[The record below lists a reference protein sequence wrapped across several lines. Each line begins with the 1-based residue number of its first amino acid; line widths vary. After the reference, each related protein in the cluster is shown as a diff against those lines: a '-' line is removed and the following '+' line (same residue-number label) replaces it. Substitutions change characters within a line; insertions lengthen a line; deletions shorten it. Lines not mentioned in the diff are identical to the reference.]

1 MEIYKINHIYLNQNK
16 TQFCVCTNKGISTF
30 SAQNFSPLN
39 SSNTNEII
47 LGEISKANLLY
58 ELNIVVFV
66 GSENNDEYNNK
77 KLVFYDLVNKKEI
90 YSTFFISPIIDIK
103 SILKYVFVISNKE
116 LIVYS
121 YANLNEINLISSI
134 SFLNENNLGNVIW
147 NKKEN
152 DDLNEE
158 LYIAMYEKKEK
169 DISVI
174 SYFSKN
180 YFYKKNTKTI
190 NSPFSK
196 IQNMFYIEELDQLF
210 LVDGTGCY
218 ISSFDI
224 ETNKLIYNLY
234 RGNKPGEIISMC
246 KLSKNHL
253 AVINKNKTIHIFD
266 LKDSNGYNIKN
277 ILYKMMSSIIYS
289 TMKIRLKD
297 VFKEFENSFFNLY
310 YNKYG
315 CFIYNLGNSNQIYV
329 IGYNGVGLII
339 KINFLKNDYVIVNQ
353 TRFFQKNSLT
363 IGQSIDINENDVVIS
378 SIYESKNIESN
389 KWDII

>member
-1 MEIYKINHIYLNQNK
+1 M
-16 TQFCVCTNKGISTF
+16 F
-30 SAQNFSPLN
+30 
-39 SSNTNEII
+39 
-47 LGEISKANLLY
+47 
-58 ELNIVVFV
+58 VFV
-66 GSENNDEYNNK
+66 GSENNEEYNNK

-134 SFLNENNLGNVIW
+134 PFLNENNLGNVIW

-315 CFIYNLGNSNQIYV
+315 CFIYNLGDSNHIYV

>member
-134 SFLNENNLGNVIW
+134 PFLNENNLGNVIW

-363 IGQSIDINENDVVIS
+363 MGQSIDINENDVVIS

>member
-121 YANLNEINLISSI
+121 YANLNEINLISTI
-134 SFLNENNLGNVIW
+134 PFLNENNLGNVIW

-315 CFIYNLGNSNQIYV
+315 CFIFNLGNSNQIYV

-363 IGQSIDINENDVVIS
+363 MGQSIDINENDVVIS

>member
-134 SFLNENNLGNVIW
+134 PFLNENNLGNVIW

-315 CFIYNLGNSNQIYV
+315 CFIFNLGNSNQIYV

>member
-134 SFLNENNLGNVIW
+134 PFLNENNLGNVIW

-289 TMKIRLKD
+289 SIKIRLNN
-297 VFKEFENSFFNLY
+297 VFKDFEESFFNLY

-363 IGQSIDINENDVVIS
+363 MGQSIDINENDVVIS

>member
-134 SFLNENNLGNVIW
+134 PFLNENNLGNVIW

-180 YFYKKNTKTI
+180 YFYKKNSKTI

-315 CFIYNLGNSNQIYV
+315 CFIFNLGNSNQIYV

-363 IGQSIDINENDVVIS
+363 MGQSIDINENDVVIS

>member
-1 MEIYKINHIYLNQNK
+1 MDIYKINHIFLNQNK
-16 TQFCVCTNKGISTF
+16 TQFCICTNKGINIF
-30 SAQNFSPLN
+30 SAQTFSQLD
-39 SSNTNEII
+39 SSNSNEIT

-66 GSENNDEYNNK
+66 GSENNEEYNNK

-134 SFLNENNLGNVIW
+134 PFLNEKNFGCVIW

-152 DDLNEE
+152 DNLNEKI
-158 LYIAMYEKKEK
+158 YIAMYEKKEK
-169 DISVI
+169 DVSII

-180 YFYKKNTKTI
+180 YFYKQQSKTI

-196 IQNMFYIEELDQLF
+196 IQNMFYIEELDQIF
-210 LVDGTGCY
+210 IVDGTGCY
-218 ISSFDI
+218 ISSFDV

-234 RGNKPGEIISMC
+234 RGNKQGEIISMC
-246 KLSKNHL
+246 KFTKNHL
-253 AVINKNKTIHIFD
+253 AVVNKNKTIHIFD
-266 LKDSNGYNIKN
+266 LKDTNGYNITN
-277 ILYKMMSSIIYS
+277 ILYKMVSSTIYS
-289 TMKIRLKD
+289 MMKIRLKD
-297 VFKEFENSFFNLY
+297 VFKGFEDSFYNLY

-315 CFIYNLGNSNQIYV
+315 CFIFNLNNSNDISV
-329 IGYNGVGLII
+329 IGYNGVGLNI
-339 KINFLKNDYVIVNQ
+339 KINFSKNTYQIFNAKK
-353 TRFFQKNSLT
+353 FLEKKNNT
-363 IGQSIDINENDVVIS
+363 FGQSVNIYENDVIIS
-378 SIYESKNIESN
+378 SIYEIKDSKVEN
-389 KWDII
+389 WDML

>member
-134 SFLNENNLGNVIW
+134 PFLNENNLGNVIW

-315 CFIYNLGNSNQIYV
+315 CFIFNLGNSNQIYV

-363 IGQSIDINENDVVIS
+363 MGQSIDINENDVVIS

>member
-1 MEIYKINHIYLNQNK
+1 MDIYKINHIFLNQNK
-16 TQFCVCTNKGISTF
+16 TQFCICTNKGINIF
-30 SAQNFSPLN
+30 SAQTFSQLD
-39 SSNTNEII
+39 SSNSNEIT

-58 ELNIVVFV
+58 ELNIIVFV
-66 GSENNDEYNNK
+66 GSENNEEYNNK

-134 SFLNENNLGNVIW
+134 PFLNEKNFGCVIW

-152 DDLNEE
+152 DNLNEKI
-158 LYIAMYEKKEK
+158 YIAMYEKKEK
-169 DISVI
+169 DVSII

-180 YFYKKNTKTI
+180 YFYKQQSKTI

-210 LVDGTGCY
+210 LVDGTGSY

-234 RGNKPGEIISMC
+234 RGKNPGEIISMC
-246 KLSKNHL
+246 KFSKNHL
-253 AVINKNKTIHIFD
+253 AVVNKNKTIHIFD
-266 LKDSNGYNIKN
+266 LKDTNGYNITN
-277 ILYKMMSSIIYS
+277 ILYKMISSIIYS
-289 TMKIRLKD
+289 SMKIRLKN
-297 VFKEFENSFFNLY
+297 VFQEFENSFFNLY

-315 CFIYNLGNSNQIYV
+315 CFIYNLGDSNHIYV

-339 KINFLKNDYVIVNQ
+339 KVNFLKNNYVIGNQ
-353 TRFFQKNSLT
+353 TRFFQKDSLT
-363 IGQSIDINENDVVIS
+363 MGHSVDINSNDIVIS
-378 SIYESKNIESN
+378 SIYESKIKETN

>member
-30 SAQNFSPLN
+30 SAQNFAPLN

-134 SFLNENNLGNVIW
+134 PFLNENNLGNVIW

-363 IGQSIDINENDVVIS
+363 MGQSIDINENDVVIS

>member
-134 SFLNENNLGNVIW
+134 PFLNENNLGNVIW

>member
-134 SFLNENNLGNVIW
+134 PFLNENNLGNVIW

-315 CFIYNLGNSNQIYV
+315 CFIYNLGDSNHIYV